1 MGIARGPVPPST
13 PTMLALRSLLFNVA
27 FYLNLI
33 LWMLAIIPTFAMR
46 RRALIRAAQAW
57 ARSSLWLLRVIAG
70 TKVEFRGL
78 EKIPEGGLLV
88 AAKHQS
94 FWETFVLASLFDDPT
109 FILKRELT
117 WLPFFGWYLW
127 KADMVPIDRRAGS
140 LALVEMNARAKEA
153 VERGRQILI
162 FPEGTRRAPGAEPA
176 YKYGVAH
183 LYTNL
188 GVPCL
193 PVALN
198 SGLYWPRRRFL
209 RRPGTIIL
217 EILEPIPP
225 GKPRDA
231 FFAEVQDRI
240 ETASNR
246 LLEEGYAELGR
257 EAGPMPATTLTRA

>member
-1 MGIARGPVPPST
+1 
-13 PTMLALRSLLFNVA
+13 MLAFRSFLFNAA

-33 LWMLAIIPTFAMR
+33 LWMLAIIPTFAMSR
-46 RRALIRAAQAW
+46 KALIRAAQAW
-57 ARSSLWLLRVIAG
+57 ARSSMWLMKVIAG

-78 EKIPEGGLLV
+78 EKIPPGGLLV

-94 FWETFVLASLFDDPT
+94 FWETFVLASLFDDPA
-109 FILKRELT
+109 FILKRELM
-117 WLPFFGWYLW
+117 WLPLFGWYLK
-127 KADMVPIDRRAGS
+127 KADMVPINRRAGS
-140 LALVEMNARAKEA
+140 LALTEMNARAREA
-153 VERGRQILI
+153 VGRGRQILI

-209 RRPGTIIL
+209 RRPGTIVL
-217 EILEPIPP
+217 EVLDPIPS
-225 GKPRDA
+225 GRPRDA
-231 FFAEVQDRI
+231 FFKELQDRI

-246 LLEEGYAELGR
+246 LLAEGCAELGLDVK
-257 EAGPMPATTLTRA
+257 PVPATTLTSA